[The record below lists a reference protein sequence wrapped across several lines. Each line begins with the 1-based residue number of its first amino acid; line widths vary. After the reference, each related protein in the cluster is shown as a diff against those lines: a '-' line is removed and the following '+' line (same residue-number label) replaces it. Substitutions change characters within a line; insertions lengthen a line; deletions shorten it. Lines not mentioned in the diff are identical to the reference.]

1 MDYSLLLAVSKVE
14 KEGAVLSTEQIH
26 KMLDNRTFLN
36 STNIQTTE
44 DNASGFESILKVR
57 Q

>member
-36 STNIQTTE
+36 STNIQDLSAIE
-44 DNASGFESILKVR
+44 DFETMMNAR